1 MANNTNNTNNTRP
14 FLTSC
19 VGMTA
24 KGVPYAI
31 QLEGYIASAAP
42 YFKEATDDKKAF
54 LSFSIGLRGSAARL
68 MALADSTYD
77 KDKEYG
83 EKGEDGLEKDEF
95 ADLHLYG
102 ALAEKMSKVLVK
114 GRRVIVSGPMKM
126 EPYTKKD
133 GTAGSRLVVNVDN
146 IIDGGSRKNGIDPTI
161 GSNIA
166 VVTTTFTGKDGV
178 TRSTPMAAT
187 VSGTV
192 VGAGELRN
200 SNGTD
205 YLQFGIRTGM
215 SAEKIVALAGG
226 TYDKNKG
233 YDTKKTIIN
242 ATVFG
247 KVAERLAKVIKDGAV
262 VVVSGPAD
270 VNEYDGKVSYRI
282 RPRNNAVTILKYAD
296 NGVAAP
302 VSGSAA
308 DTAPAPA
315 AGSAAADA
323 APASDEGYF
332 APVDEDDGDELPF

>member
-1 MANNTNNTNNTRP
+1 MANNNTNNTRP

-42 YFKEATDDKKAF
+42 YFKEASGDKKAF
-54 LSFSIGLRGSAARL
+54 LSFSIGLRGSAARM
-68 MALADSTYD
+68 MALADGTYE
-77 KDKEYG
+77 KGKEYG

-102 ALAEKMSKVLVK
+102 TLAEKMSKVLVK
-114 GRRVIVSGPMKM
+114 GRRVVVSGPMKM
-126 EPYTKKD
+126 EEYTRKD
-133 GTAGSRLVVNVDN
+133 GTTATRLVVNVDN
-146 IIDGGSRKNGIDPTI
+146 IIDGGSRKNGVDPTI
-161 GSNIA
+161 GTNIA
-166 VVTTTFTGKDGV
+166 VVTTTYTGKDGV

-192 VGAGELRN
+192 IGAGELKN

-226 TYDKNKG
+226 TYDKGKE
-233 YDTKKTIIN
+233 YDDKKTIIN

-247 KVAERLAKVIKDGAV
+247 KAAERLAKVIKDGVV

-270 VNEYDGKVSYRI
+270 ANEYDGKVSYRI
-282 RPRNNAVTILKYAD
+282 RPRDNAVTVLKYAD
-296 NGVAAP
+296 AG
-302 VSGSAA
+302 
-308 DTAPAPA
+308 TAPA

-323 APASDEGYF
+323 APAPASDEGYF
-332 APVDEDDGDELPF
+332 GPVAEDEGDELPF

>member
-1 MANNTNNTNNTRP
+1 MANNNTNNTRP

-42 YFKEATDDKKAF
+42 YFKEASGEKKAF
-54 LSFSIGLRGSAARL
+54 LSFSIGLRGSAARM
-68 MALADSTYD
+68 MALANGTYE
-77 KDKEYG
+77 KGKEYG

-102 ALAEKMSKVLVK
+102 TLAEKMSKVLVK
-114 GRRVIVSGPMKM
+114 GRHVVVSGPMKM
-126 EPYTKKD
+126 EEYTRKD
-133 GTAGSRLVVNVDN
+133 GTTATRLVVNVDN
-146 IIDGGSRKNGIDPTI
+146 IIDGGSRKNGVDPTI
-161 GSNIA
+161 GTDIA
-166 VVTTTFTGKDGV
+166 VVTTTYTGKDGV

-192 VGAGELRN
+192 IGAGELKN

-226 TYDKNKG
+226 TYDKGKE
-233 YDTKKTIIN
+233 YDDKKTIIN

-247 KVAERLAKVIKDGAV
+247 KAAERLAKVIKDGAV

-270 VNEYDGKVSYRI
+270 ANEYDGKVSYRI
-282 RPRNNAVTILKYAD
+282 RPRDNAVTVLK
-296 NGVAAP
+296 
-302 VSGSAA
+302 SAA
-308 DTAPAPA
+308 AGTAPA

-323 APASDEGYF
+323 APAPDEGYF
-332 APVDEDDGDELPF
+332 APVAEDEGDELPF

>member
-1 MANNTNNTNNTRP
+1 MANNNTNNTRP

-19 VGMTA
+19 VGTTA

-68 MALADSTYD
+68 MALADGTYE
-77 KDKEYG
+77 KGKEYG

-95 ADLHLYG
+95 CDLHLYG
-102 ALAEKMSKVLVK
+102 TLAEKMSKVLVK
-114 GRRVIVSGPMKM
+114 GRRVVVSGPMKM
-126 EPYTKKD
+126 EEYDRKD
-133 GTAGSRLVVNVDN
+133 GSKGTRLVVNVDN
-146 IIDGGSRKNGIDPTI
+146 IIDGGSRKNGVDPTVA
-161 GSNIA
+161 SNIA

-192 VGAGELRN
+192 IGAGELKN
-200 SNGTD
+200 KNGTD

-215 SAEKIVALAGG
+215 SAEKIVALADG
-226 TYDKNKG
+226 TYDKDKE
-233 YDTKKTIIN
+233 YDGKKTIIN

-247 KVAERLAKVIKDGAV
+247 KTAERLAKVIQDGAI
-262 VVVSGPAD
+262 VVVSGPAEA
-270 VNEYDGKVSYRI
+270 NEYDGKISYQI
-282 RPRNNAVTILKYAD
+282 RPRNNAVTVLKYPETE
-296 NGVAAP
+296 AAAS
-302 VSGSAA
+302 V
-308 DTAPAPA
+308 

-323 APASDEGYF
+323 APAPTSDEGYF
-332 APVDEDDGDELPF
+332 APIAEDEGDELPF

>member
-1 MANNTNNTNNTRP
+1 MANNNTNNTRP

-54 LSFSIGLRGSAARL
+54 LSFSIGLRGTAARM
-68 MALADSTYD
+68 MALADGTYD

-102 ALAEKMSKVLVK
+102 TLAEKMSKVLVK
-114 GRRVIVSGPMKM
+114 GRRVVVSGPMKM
-126 EPYTKKD
+126 EEYDRKD
-133 GTAGSRLVVNVDN
+133 GSKGTRLVVNVDN
-146 IIDGGSRKNGIDPTI
+146 IIDGGSRKNG
-161 GSNIA
+161 
-166 VVTTTFTGKDGV
+166 VTTTYTGKDGV

-192 VGAGELRN
+192 IGAGELKN

-226 TYDKNKG
+226 TYDKDKE
-233 YDTKKTIIN
+233 YDGKKTIIN

-247 KVAERLAKVIKDGAV
+247 KTAERLAKVIQDGAI
-262 VVVSGPAD
+262 VVVSGPAEA
-270 VNEYDGKVSYRI
+270 NEYDGKISYQI
-282 RPRNNAVTILKYAD
+282 RPRNNAVTVLKYPETE
-296 NGVAAP
+296 AAA
-302 VSGSAA
+302 S
-308 DTAPAPA
+308 A

-323 APASDEGYF
+323 APAPDEGYF
-332 APVDEDDGDELPF
+332 APVAEDEGDELPF

>member
-1 MANNTNNTNNTRP
+1 MANNNTNNTRP

-19 VGMTA
+19 VGTTA

-68 MALADSTYD
+68 MALADGTYE
-77 KDKEYG
+77 KGKEYG

-95 ADLHLYG
+95 CDLHLYG
-102 ALAEKMSKVLVK
+102 TLAEKMSKVLVK
-114 GRRVIVSGPMKM
+114 GRRVVVSGPMKM
-126 EPYTKKD
+126 EEYDRKD
-133 GTAGSRLVVNVDN
+133 GSKGTRLVVNVDN
-146 IIDGGSRKNGIDPTI
+146 IIDGGSRKNGVDPTVA
-161 GSNIA
+161 SNIA

-192 VGAGELRN
+192 IGAGELKN
-200 SNGTD
+200 KNGTD

-215 SAEKIVALAGG
+215 SAEKIVALADG
-226 TYDKNKG
+226 TYDKDKE
-233 YDTKKTIIN
+233 YDGKKTIIN

-247 KVAERLAKVIKDGAV
+247 KTAERLAKVIRDGAI
-262 VVVSGPAD
+262 VVVSGPAEA
-270 VNEYDGKVSYRI
+270 NEYDGKISYQI
-282 RPRNNAVTILKYAD
+282 RPRNNAVTVLKYPETE
-296 NGVAAP
+296 AAAS
-302 VSGSAA
+302 V
-308 DTAPAPA
+308 

-323 APASDEGYF
+323 APAPTSDEGYF
-332 APVDEDDGDELPF
+332 APIAEDEGDELPF

>member
-1 MANNTNNTNNTRP
+1 MANNNTNNTRP

-24 KGVPYAI
+24 KGVPYPI

-42 YFKEATDDKKAF
+42 YFKEASGEKKAF
-54 LSFSIGLRGSAARL
+54 LSFSIGLRGSAARM
-68 MALADSTYD
+68 MALANGTYE
-77 KDKEYG
+77 KGKEYG

-102 ALAEKMSKVLVK
+102 TLAEKMSKVLVK
-114 GRRVIVSGPMKM
+114 GRHVVVSGPMKM
-126 EPYTKKD
+126 EEYTRKD
-133 GTAGSRLVVNVDN
+133 GTTATRLVVNVDN
-146 IIDGGSRKNGIDPTI
+146 IIDGGSRKNGVDPTI
-161 GSNIA
+161 GTDIA
-166 VVTTTFTGKDGV
+166 VVTTTYTGKDGV

-192 VGAGELRN
+192 IGAGELKN

-226 TYDKNKG
+226 TYDKGKE
-233 YDTKKTIIN
+233 YDDKKTIIN

-247 KVAERLAKVIKDGAV
+247 KAAERLAKVIKDGAV

-270 VNEYDGKVSYRI
+270 ANEYDGKVSYRI
-282 RPRNNAVTILKYAD
+282 RPRDNAVTVLKYA
-296 NGVAAP
+296 AA
-302 VSGSAA
+302 G
-308 DTAPAPA
+308 TAPA
-315 AGSAAADA
+315 AGSADA
-323 APASDEGYF
+323 APAPDEGYF
-332 APVDEDDGDELPF
+332 APVAEDEGDELPF